1 MRILASLVL
10 ESKKLQGVPL
20 AEEDNINHNKTET
33 VKPWSTTF
41 SDTDILSLKHLSG
54 DEDLQ
59 SRLRTLCTEFADIF
73 SNDLPKDPADISPF
87 NLIVDDT
94 KWKVG
99 KNRAPPRSQS
109 SVKQTGLKTIQTLI
123 SQGIMEKSQSP
134 HYSKF

>member
-1 MRILASLVL
+1 MRLLASLDL

-20 AEEDNINHNKTET
+20 AEEDNINYEKTKT
-33 VKPWSTTF
+33 VKPWSTTS
-41 SDTDILSLKHLSG
+41 SDTDILSLIHLSG

-73 SNDLPKDPADISPF
+73 SNDLPKEPADIPPF

-99 KNRAPPRSQS
+99 KNRAPPRS
-109 SVKQTGLKTIQTLI
+109 
-123 SQGIMEKSQSP
+123 
-134 HYSKF
+134 